1 MIIETIE
8 KEHRWQDWSTEIDDW
23 RLDCALQYVYS
34 QSWALNPG
42 LTHLAAINIVICF
55 SIPWHGMSPSPKRW
69 AFYAIWCIMLKS
81 KEIHQNCRCAKSTKK
96 PMTQVCCKQATK
108 IWTISRWKFPSMQ
121 MAFSSRPHYHIF
133 YDLYFSVWKDLE
145 EDLLVAKW
153 EGHYSVLHGM
163 GELWAE
169 ILRCPVRRT
178 K

>member
-1 MIIETIE
+1 MTRLI
-8 KEHRWQDWSTEIDDW
+8 RRDWWLKI
-23 RLDCALQYVYS
+23 RLCTSVCVFSVLSSKSRPHSFGCNQHCNLFFYS
-34 QSWALNPG
+34 
-42 LTHLAAINIVICF
+42 LTRNEPL
-55 SIPWHGMSPSPKRW
+55 
-69 AFYAIWCIMLKS
+69 S
-81 KEIHQNCRCAKSTKK
+81 KEMSILCNLMHNAQEQRNTSKLPMCQVHKK

-163 GELWAE
+163 GELWAD